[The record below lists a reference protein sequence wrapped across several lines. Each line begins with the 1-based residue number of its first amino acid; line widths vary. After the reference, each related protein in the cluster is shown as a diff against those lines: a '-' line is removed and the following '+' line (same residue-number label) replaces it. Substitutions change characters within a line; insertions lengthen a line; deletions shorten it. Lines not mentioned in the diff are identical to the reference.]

1 MSDENMGKR
10 GSVFAIIVERVGS
23 HQHIFTCINFTAVCG
38 IFVSVS
44 GNLFALVV
52 KFVKETVE
60 TGKGL
65 DGVRTVSTFKVT
77 HIHNRCQSI
86 RRHCRRN
93 GIQSDELSSI
103 HHNTTIGI
111 GDLIVEVIYSLALE
125 IFNLGIRFVI
135 RGDLMDVRAG
145 QHIVII
151 SVKGGRLV
159 D

>member
-44 GNLFALVV
+44 GNLSALVV

-60 TGKGL
+60 TGKSL
-65 DGVRTVSTFKVT
+65 DGVRTVRTFKVT

-93 GIQSDELSSI
+93 GVQSDELSRI
-103 HHNTTIGI
+103 FHNTAIGI
-111 GDLIVEVIYSLALE
+111 GDLIIEVIDTLTLK
-125 IFNLGIRFVI
+125 IFNLSIGFAI
-135 RGDLMDVRAG
+135 RGDLLVVRAV
-145 QHIVII
+145 QLRVII
-151 SVKGGRLV
+151 SIKGGSLV